1 MSKFTDASGAEWSID
16 FDCFVL
22 DKVRKESEVDLAD
35 VSAGGLLAVERDVT
49 ALGRVLV
56 AVCEEQ
62 RVQRGTSPRD
72 FLKSVRGDALT
83 RAREAVLD
91 ALADFFP
98 ASEWSAM
105 QSNLTT
111 RKNRNVQMEELSE
124 LAPAFAA
131 LPETMKMK
139 LLEEGIAEYGNSQLS
154 PDGASALPPAAMQPT
169 PAVDSPVSAESAPG
183 AYPSETS
190 G

>member
-1 MSKFTDASGAEWSID
+1 MSKFTDASGKEWSIE

-62 RVQRGTSPRD
+62 RIQRGTSPRD

-105 QSNLTT
+105 QSNSQT
-111 RKNRNVQMEELSE
+111 RKSQPDLTPEQLV
-124 LAPAFAA
+124 LASTF
-131 LPETMKMK
+131 MKMDPEVQRDVMK
-139 LLEEGIAEYGNSQLS
+139 MVQQEMTDGNSQLLEEGT
-154 PDGASALPPAAMQPT
+154 SALPQEVTPPLPA
-169 PAVDSPVSAESAPG
+169 DGSPVSAASAQ
-183 AYPSETS
+183 ED
-190 G
+190 